1 MLQHQTKL
9 AMVSLRSVCQR
20 KSYPFYFCIANSAR
34 TARTYTPLE
43 FPDSDREDEDDSPP
57 GLEEVEEDSDDD
69 DDEDD
74 GTNSNDDDGPIT
86 AGSKCSRSP
95 NEYPPGQPLQKTIKL
110 FESQGKPK
118 ASDYDPSVHALLK
131 LAIFLFRGKL
141 STENPF
147 PDAMLA
153 MTWAK
158 SVWLDACKM
167 CDTWIQFNSE
177 IIKLV

>member
-1 MLQHQTKL
+1 
-9 AMVSLRSVCQR
+9 MVSLRSVCQR
-20 KSYPFYFCIANSAR
+20 KSYPFYFCIANAAR
-34 TARTYTPLE
+34 TARAYTPLA

-57 GLEEVEEDSDDD
+57 GLGEVEADLD
-69 DDEDD
+69 DDEDKD
-74 GTNSNDDDGPIT
+74 QGTNSNDDDGPIT
-86 AGSKCSRSP
+86 AGSKRSRSP
-95 NEYPPGQPLQKTIKL
+95 NEYPPGQQLQKAIKL

-118 ASDYDPSVHALLK
+118 ASDYDPSVCTLLK